1 MGAPECSVSSDTKK
15 LTDVLAFKAVNDFTN
30 ILGTPGTRKDTSS
43 DVVDVLNGFRIE
55 FHRLMFE
62 RRNESLESVA
72 EPLDVPNP
80 VIVIKLHHQ
89 SPDHIVDS
97 WTQPSAGDDSCADFR
112 WIVIYVFPG
121 SCFFEGDI

>member
-1 MGAPECSVSSDTKK
+1 MQNGDVVINRFGNSEDPNIQSAFFHLHGNLMGAPGECSVSSDTKK

-80 VIVIKLHHQ
+80 VIVIKLHH
-89 SPDHIVDS
+89 
-97 WTQPSAGDDSCADFR
+97 
-112 WIVIYVFPG
+112 
-121 SCFFEGDI
+121 